1 MFKVDHKDQNVVTD
15 WVDVSHRQL
24 QVIWQKIIINY
35 SVTVTNSEVEQVM
48 SEFYN
53 KHGFL
58 QGIGAID
65 GTHITI

>member
-24 QVIWQKIIINY
+24 QVIWQKIY
-35 SVTVTNSEVEQVM
+35 PVTVTNSDVEQVM
-48 SEFYN
+48 SKFHN